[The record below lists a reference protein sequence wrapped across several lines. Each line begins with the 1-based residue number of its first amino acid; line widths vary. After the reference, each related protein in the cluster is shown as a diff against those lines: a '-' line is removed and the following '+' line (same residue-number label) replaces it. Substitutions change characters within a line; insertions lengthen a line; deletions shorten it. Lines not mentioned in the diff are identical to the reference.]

1 MHRVKVSPALC
12 VSLVALFFALGG
24 TAFAV
29 GSKAVPQ
36 PRCATGAVRGIAE
49 INPSYDLSTLTTNLQ
64 ETPQA
69 FSYAWN
75 CTGGKVYIRK
85 NNNGIDVQF
94 LGNSGTV
101 ATVSGT
107 DGGWPFSGSVSR
119 SSSGFFHVTMGGSNA
134 GSPGPWLA
142 LSNRGAEIRTI
153 PLRIV
158 FESRRRD

>member
-1 MHRVKVSPALC
+1 MNRMKVSPALC
-12 VSLVALFFALGG
+12 ISLVALFFALGG
-24 TAFAV
+24 TAFAL

-49 INPSYDLSTLTTNLQ
+49 INSSYDLSALTTTLQ
-64 ETPQA
+64 EVPQA
-69 FSYAWN
+69 FSYTWN

-94 LGNSGTV
+94 IGNAATV
-101 ATVSGT
+101 ATVTGT

-134 GSPGPWLA
+134 DAAGPWQIQ
-142 LSNRGAEIRTI
+142 NYT
-153 PLRIV
+153 PFVIV
-158 FESRRRD
+158 LF

>member
-12 VSLVALFFALGG
+12 ISLVALFFAFGG
-24 TAFAV
+24 TAFAL
-29 GSKAVPQ
+29 GSKTVPQ

-49 INPSYDLSTLTTNLQ
+49 INASYDLSALTTNLQ

-69 FSYAWN
+69 FSYTWN

-94 LGNSGTV
+94 IGNSATV
-101 ATVSGT
+101 ATVSGI

-134 GSPGPWLA
+134 GAPGPW
-142 LSNRGAEIRTI
+142 EIQNFT
-153 PLRIV
+153 PFVIV
-158 FESRRRD
+158 LF